1 MVPVRDGEA
10 AGDVRVDRDVT
21 VEVVARGKVVV
32 VGAGGEE
39 AEGALG
45 PARVPPVA
53 RVLVVAAPVG
63 ARVVAEVQRM
73 AGAHGHVERIDVR
86 LVQTGV
92 DAEVLPVSAAALLEI
107 LLIPPE
113 PTEVVV
119 ERPVLH
125 REDDDRVDRAIRCR
139 MAQHAVGWQRE
150 PRHVPGTRTARRHR
164 AVAAREEPGTA
175 EHRRP
180 AHEAGGAQEL
190 ATVHRAHRAGLY
202 STPGGL
208 SRGGMLS
215 AAGRRGR
222 RGSLGRRSP

>member
-32 VGAGGEE
+32 VGSGGEE
-39 AEGALG
+39 AEGALD

-125 REDDDRVDRAIRCR
+125 REDDDRVDRAFGGS
-139 MAQHAVGWQRE
+139 MPEHAVGRQR
-150 PRHVPGTRTARRHR
+150 RPGNLCGAGRRG
-164 AVAAREEPGTA
+164 VAAREEPGA
-175 EHRRP
+175 PEHRRP
-180 AHEAGGAQEL
+180 TGETGGTQEL
-190 ATVHRAHRAGLY
+190 PAVHRAHRAGLY